1 MFVNAYVKDYVIDLD
16 GKPYTVKGERW
27 IGLVNPKNPDKYFK
41 GMAFDYDEKTDSYSG
56 SYTTERSKT
65 EYDELVKRTVFFK

>member
-27 IGLVNPKNPDKYFK
+27 LGVVNPDKPESYFE
-41 GMAFDYDEKTDSYSG
+41 GQIFDYDEKAG
-56 SYTTERSKT
+56 RYTGGCTTLRTKA
-65 EYDELVKRTVFFK
+65 EYDELVKCSVFFK